1 MGKLLLFKKRNT
13 VDATRSE
20 FTQNTAD
27 DVGKLLV
34 FKKRNTVDTTGSKF
48 AQNNADD
55 VWIPALREVGCSDES
70 SVSRW
75 CKTDRYSSSAFKYGT
90 AFAFCH

>member
-1 MGKLLLFKKRNT
+1 MGKLLLFKKRAA

-20 FTQNTAD
+20 FTQNT
-27 DVGKLLV
+27 
-34 FKKRNTVDTTGSKF
+34 
-48 AQNNADD
+48 ADD

-70 SVSRW
+70 SVSIW